1 MNSGN
6 SESAEIGNVAVE
18 AEVDIEAGKAVAVV
32 IEAMMLGV
40 MEITLVEKV
49 VGAARVELG
58 AVGDIMG
65 EGRAGVLIGLWIG
78 GAELVYAAR
87 G

>member
-1 MNSGN
+1 
-6 SESAEIGNVAVE
+6 
-18 AEVDIEAGKAVAVV
+18 
-32 IEAMMLGV
+32 MMLGV